1 MTDAVENQY
10 IEMAYARVSSKNQTL
25 ARQEASI
32 LNAVP
37 DLKAKYFYKD
47 KWTGKEFDRPE
58 YGRLKEKV
66 EELTEVNPDINL
78 RLTVRYPERRTEK
91 MAQNTT
97 SNRGYDDTVY
107 IPRQQRLR
115 PMILTRKVQQFYLV
129 YLCFPDGSE
138 MQIAA
143 YMMPNDGNWRAN
155 DAFYDSL
162 VQIYKKRIRGLS

>member
-1 MTDAVENQY
+1 
-10 IEMAYARVSSKNQTL
+10 
-25 ARQEASI
+25 
-32 LNAVP
+32 
-37 DLKAKYFYKD
+37 
-47 KWTGKEFDRPE
+47 
-58 YGRLKEKV
+58 
-66 EELTEVNPDINL
+66 
-78 RLTVRYPERRTEK
+78 

-107 IPRQQRLR
+107 IPRQQR
-115 PMILTRKVQQFYLV
+115 YLV

>member
-1 MTDAVENQY
+1 
-10 IEMAYARVSSKNQTL
+10 
-25 ARQEASI
+25 
-32 LNAVP
+32 
-37 DLKAKYFYKD
+37 
-47 KWTGKEFDRPE
+47 
-58 YGRLKEKV
+58 
-66 EELTEVNPDINL
+66 
-78 RLTVRYPERRTEK
+78 

-155 DAFYDSL
+155 DAFMTVWYRFTKSGSEVFHNNAFPASHGAVVPFL
-162 VQIYKKRIRGLS
+162 YHGFFFQHFSNINFFILKSNFQNLI

>member
-1 MTDAVENQY
+1 
-10 IEMAYARVSSKNQTL
+10 
-25 ARQEASI
+25 
-32 LNAVP
+32 
-37 DLKAKYFYKD
+37 
-47 KWTGKEFDRPE
+47 
-58 YGRLKEKV
+58 
-66 EELTEVNPDINL
+66 
-78 RLTVRYPERRTEK
+78 
-91 MAQNTT
+91 MAQNST

-162 VQIYKKRIRGLS
+162 VQIYKKRIFHNNDFPASHGAVVPFLYHGFFFNTSQA

>member
-1 MTDAVENQY
+1 
-10 IEMAYARVSSKNQTL
+10 
-25 ARQEASI
+25 
-32 LNAVP
+32 
-37 DLKAKYFYKD
+37 
-47 KWTGKEFDRPE
+47 
-58 YGRLKEKV
+58 
-66 EELTEVNPDINL
+66 
-78 RLTVRYPERRTEK
+78 
-91 MAQNTT
+91 MAQNST

-115 PMILTRKVQQFYLV
+115 PMILTRKVQQVYLV

>member
-58 YGRLKEKV
+58 YGRL
-66 EELTEVNPDINL
+66 
-78 RLTVRYPERRTEK
+78 
-91 MAQNTT
+91 
-97 SNRGYDDTVY
+97 
-107 IPRQQRLR
+107 RLR

>member
-1 MTDAVENQY
+1 
-10 IEMAYARVSSKNQTL
+10 
-25 ARQEASI
+25 
-32 LNAVP
+32 
-37 DLKAKYFYKD
+37 
-47 KWTGKEFDRPE
+47 
-58 YGRLKEKV
+58 
-66 EELTEVNPDINL
+66 
-78 RLTVRYPERRTEK
+78 

-162 VQIYKKRIRGLS
+162 VQIYKKRIRGLSYQCFPGKPWCSSSISVPWLFSFNTSQT